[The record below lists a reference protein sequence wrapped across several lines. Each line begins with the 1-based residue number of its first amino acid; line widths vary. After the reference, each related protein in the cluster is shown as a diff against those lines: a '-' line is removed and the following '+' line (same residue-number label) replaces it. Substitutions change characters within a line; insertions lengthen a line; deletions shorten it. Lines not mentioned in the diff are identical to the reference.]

1 VVRTVVHITDKGW
14 WSEDGDFIGHGVQVI
29 DERDLKTELPEVQ
42 RGDQQGP
49 TDRGHPSGAQA
60 DRDTSVL
67 SETEARERADG
78 GSDRGERGEDGR
90 TVTVDVQIWDEM
102 NYKYLGAL
110 RLRDDY
116 AGRLARS
123 QAEEEKR
130 REELFQARAEIQKQ
144 RERANRSQNEA
155 QQRVSELRSLNHRY
169 EAMQARAERLE
180 DELARVR
187 AEFDDNN
194 AILEDTIARQAER
207 IKAMTG
213 SDRALRIEE
222 LQDEV
227 DSFKEKLPLLDKV
240 MNAAHPLVEALEE
253 LMLDE

>member
-1 VVRTVVHITDKGW
+1 
-14 WSEDGDFIGHGVQVI
+14 
-29 DERDLKTELPEVQ
+29 
-42 RGDQQGP
+42 
-49 TDRGHPSGAQA
+49 
-60 DRDTSVL
+60 
-67 SETEARERADG
+67 
-78 GSDRGERGEDGR
+78 
-90 TVTVDVQIWDEM
+90 
-102 NYKYLGAL
+102 
-110 RLRDDY
+110 
-116 AGRLARS
+116 
-123 QAEEEKR
+123 
-130 REELFQARAEIQKQ
+130 
-144 RERANRSQNEA
+144 
-155 QQRVSELRSLNHRY
+155 
-169 EAMQARAERLE
+169 MQARAERLE